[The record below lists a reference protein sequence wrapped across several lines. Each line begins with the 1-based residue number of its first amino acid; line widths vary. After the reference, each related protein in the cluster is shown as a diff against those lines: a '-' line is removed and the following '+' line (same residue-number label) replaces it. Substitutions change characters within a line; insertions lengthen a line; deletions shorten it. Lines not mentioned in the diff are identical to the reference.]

1 MERDMTGEKSDYAA
15 NSYERFKN
23 DENPDYAKI
32 AKILVGYWPRRYA
45 VVLADVTTKRWEGEA
60 YNVLLDA
67 AAIVAAES
75 HISSEKFV
83 HDILEAQA
91 RIPDDKATERH

>member
-1 MERDMTGEKSDYAA
+1 M
-15 NSYERFKN
+15 
-23 DENPDYAKI
+23 
-32 AKILVGYWPRRYA
+32 
-45 VVLADVTTKRWEGEA
+45 
-60 YNVLLDA
+60 LLDA